1 MIGRSAVP
9 ALVQSLVHI
18 KNSVRRG
25 SVTSGDVAEFS
36 RKLEDE
42 FHDPLEGQFEPT
54 NNPLHGDFTV
64 VAVGGTSAADENDA
78 VLSDPSVIS
87 GELIVSLPSRSCNP
101 TKALLG
107 SDGGT
112 VETVTPPSRSG
123 TATPEYPSRPPSQG
137 GTPPRSNTPDL
148 LLGPPSRDT
157 SPPGG
162 NRRLSEVEETN
173 DENWYEIEWKAKL
186 VRPAFGR
193 RRSHTE
199 GDETVV
205 VRPREHHGSMD
216 LSFP

>member
-9 ALVQSLVHI
+9 ALVQSVVHI
-18 KNSVRRG
+18 RNSVRRG
-25 SVTSGDVAEFS
+25 SVTSSDVAEFS

-42 FHDPLEGQFEPT
+42 FHDPLEGQFELT

-64 VAVGGTSAADENDA
+64 VAVGGTSAADENNA
-78 VLSDPSVIS
+78 VLSDPSVIF
-87 GELIVSLPSRSCNP
+87 GELIVSLPSRSCYP

-123 TATPEYPSRPPSQG
+123 TATPEYLRSPSRG
-137 GTPPRSNTPDL
+137 GTPPRRNTPDL

-162 NRRLSEVEETN
+162 NRRLSEIEETN
-173 DENWYEIEWKAKL
+173 EIEWEAKL
-186 VRPAFGR
+186 VRPAYGR
-193 RRSHTE
+193 RRSNTA

-205 VRPREHHGSMD
+205 VRLREHHGSMD
-216 LSFP
+216 QSFP